1 MKELIM
7 SGVQIV
13 NELQFRRHFSPAD
26 LLRQRELAAGF
37 AAQVMSPLSLG
48 DGYHSQQLYRA
59 VFQTLPKRVED
70 PQDYGK
76 EACFGILTDSNRA
89 FLEELWDLLELGEG
103 AEGEGLKL
111 FWVLA
116 AGYFLSGS
124 IPEELTVTKGELLD
138 AYDRKLSSLEE
149 PDWPPASENGDII
162 LSARAKPYVLRL
174 DPMEGAT
181 LLDRG
186 EKLAP
191 RRLVG
196 AANRQGLSDVQV
208 ILQVRDENSGD
219 LVCPLDPG
227 DYLYCNFVGD
237 VPVYLHPTRVSCG
250 DWTLSREGDELILE
264 RDGGEQER
272 VDCTGRDIISLAPD
286 GQGGWLLV
294 ERDGLNDSRYSG
306 RSMHADFL
314 WYAQHVVESVVLEDG
329 TLMLLDQNGRVSSTN
344 PEHIDLDKERFLS
357 LRAALSRKGE
367 HGHE

>member
-37 AAQVMSPLSLG
+37 AAQVISPLSLR

-59 VFQTLPKRVED
+59 VFQTLPQRVED

-76 EACFGILTDSNRA
+76 EACFGILADPHRA
-89 FLEELWDLLELGEG
+89 LLEDLWDLLELGEG
-103 AEGEGLKL
+103 AEGEELKL
-111 FWVLA
+111 FWSLA

-124 IPEELTVTKGELLD
+124 VPEELTVTRQELLD
-138 AYDRKLSSLEE
+138 AYDRKLPSLEE
-149 PDWPPASENGDII
+149 PDWPTVSESGDIV

-174 DPMEGAT
+174 DPLEGAA
-181 LLDRG
+181 LLSRG
-186 EKLAP
+186 EKLVP

-196 AANRQGLSDVQV
+196 AVNRQGLSDVRV
-208 ILQVRDENSGD
+208 ILQVRDGNGGE
-219 LVCPLDPG
+219 LVCQLDPG
-227 DYLYCNFVGD
+227 DYLCCNFVGN
-237 VPVYLHPTRVSCG
+237 VPVFLHPTQVSCG

-264 RDGGEQER
+264 RDGGERER
-272 VDCTGRDIISLAPD
+272 MDCTGREIISMAPD

-306 RSMHADFL
+306 RSMYADFL
-314 WYAQHVVESVVLEDG
+314 WYAQYVVESAVLEDG
-329 TLMLLDQNGRVSSTN
+329 TLMLLDQNGRISSTN
-344 PEHIDLDKERFLS
+344 PEHNDLDKERFLS
-357 LRAALSRKGE
+357 LRTALSRKGE